1 MWPNLNN
8 ILHSAVHAACHSS
21 QYCIVFEDHTAK
33 PHDMDFT
40 LGQLIQYDNEGEPNY
55 NKSEKD
61 QQSAFW
67 IVQVK

>member
-1 MWPNLNN
+1 
-8 ILHSAVHAACHSS
+8 
-21 QYCIVFEDHTAK
+21 
-33 PHDMDFT
+33 MDFT

-55 NKSEKD
+55 NSEKD